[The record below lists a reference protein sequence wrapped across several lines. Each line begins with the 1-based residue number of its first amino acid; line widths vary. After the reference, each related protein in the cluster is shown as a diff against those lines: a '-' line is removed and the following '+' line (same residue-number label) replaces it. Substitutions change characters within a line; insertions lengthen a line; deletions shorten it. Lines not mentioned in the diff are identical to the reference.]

1 MTMIPESRSR
11 TFNFTWMRPVIQ
23 PAKAPTVK
31 EMNNAATGEMVPMK
45 GSPFAMPA
53 AVTAAPSGEGAVY
66 RQIRE
71 VQDLISDVNAQS
83 HDGIYKAFF
92 QNTENDRCHD
102 VPPILV
108 FLLKLLCN
116 AVKEFSSISC

>member
-1 MTMIPESRSR
+1 MIPESRSR

-31 EMNNAATGEMVPMK
+31 EMK
-45 GSPFAMPA
+45 W
-53 AVTAAPSGEGAVY
+53 EGAVY